1 MKHEFSNRLTM
12 FDSSMGI
19 LQDPARKPVWFQL
32 NPMAFTTKVAG
43 TVTALAALEQ
53 FCQQQGIDIT
63 GAAVDK
69 RVERGG
75 LSSAAH
81 SLGGALTTWFE
92 DHNDLTDAAK
102 VNYPL
107 SVWQHFGGEDL
118 KAHAQTVFDLAN
130 TLATGTNA
138 VAAAAYDITPAA
150 VKELGDQM
158 LSFNELVT
166 APQQALGD
174 RKSLTA
180 QLRLRFNAVEAMFVQ
195 LDRLILRFNGT
206 TEGLALI
213 AAYQA
218 TRIVRN
224 YGVRHEQEQPAPAPA
239 AK

>member
-1 MKHEFSNRLTM
+1 M
-12 FDSSMGI
+12 
-19 LQDPARKPVWFQL
+19 
-32 NPMAFTTKVAG
+32 
-43 TVTALAALEQ
+43 
-53 FCQQQGIDIT
+53 
-63 GAAVDK
+63 
-69 RVERGG
+69 
-75 LSSAAH
+75 
-81 SLGGALTTWFE
+81 
-92 DHNDLTDAAK
+92 
-102 VNYPL
+102 
-107 SVWQHFGGEDL
+107 